1 MLSLVGVGTSVTC
14 VRYGG
19 MATVNVVIAR
29 ALLVFPAESVTL
41 TVQLEYAPSG
51 RVLNVTGLL
60 PAEAEEV
67 ELLQLPPYV
76 IGPASF
82 ELNV

>member
-1 MLSLVGVGTSVTC
+1 MLSPVGVGTDVTSASS
-14 VRYGG
+14 GG
-19 MATVNVVIAR
+19 TPTVNDVIAS

-41 TVQLEYAPSG
+41 TVQLEYVPSG
-51 RVLNVTGLL
+51 SKLNVTGLL

-67 ELLQLPPYV
+67 ELPQLPPYV

-82 ELNV
+82 ELKV